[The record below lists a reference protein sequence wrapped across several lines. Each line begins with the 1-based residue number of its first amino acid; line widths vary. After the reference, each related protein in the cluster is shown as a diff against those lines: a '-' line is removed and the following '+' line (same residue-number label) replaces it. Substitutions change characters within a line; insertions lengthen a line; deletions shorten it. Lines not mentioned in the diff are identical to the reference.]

1 MSELAYIVTDGAIGG
16 LIDVLIIAIL
26 VALVVWLIRQINR

>member
-1 MSELAYIVTDGAIGG
+1 MLELAYIVTDGAIGG

-26 VALVVWLIRQINR
+26 VALVVWLIRTIAK